1 MEPRRSKGRHDLF
14 LNDVVVDGSGDVFV
28 SDNRNGGIFAVDP
41 QGRAWLWAAATTL
54 GGPNRL
60 LLDRGSLGWV
70 TFFGPKSIAQPGP
83 GRS

>member
-1 MEPRRSKGRHDLF
+1 MEPRRSKRRHDLF
-14 LNDVVVDGSGDVFV
+14 LNDVVVEIGDVFV

-41 QGRAWLWAAATTL
+41 RGRAWLWAAATTL
-54 GGPNRL
+54 GGQNGL

-70 TFFGPKSIAQPGP
+70 TFFGPKSSAQPGP